1 MVPRVFSVPG
11 LGCFQFPDSGLLF
24 PEWCVGRPW
33 VFSVP
38 GMVFPVPG
46 QRGRHGGVCGSRT
59 VFLLASS
66 CFSAFLCS
74 LLPSL
79 VLPFFFLFSLPVIF
93 VSFPPFLPSPFPF
106 SSCASFNLPSI
117 LPFLASCPCFLPI
130 PFLSVSSPS
139 RIPFPYLAFLSLMPF
154 PVPSLPF
161 PNSHL
166 FRSLPF
172 PSPRFASLL
181 SLPFPSLPPRPYTTL
196 YYHHHH
202 QHQHQ
207 H

>member
-46 QRGRHGGVCGSRT
+46 QGGRHGGVCGSRT

-74 LLPSL
+74 LLPS
-79 VLPFFFLFSLPVIF
+79 FFFFSFLISSASALLPVIF
-93 VSFPPFLPSPFPF
+93 VSFRPFLPSPFLF
-106 SSCASFNLPSI
+106 SSCASFNLPSV
-117 LPFLASCPCFLPI
+117 LPFLASCPCFLPF
-130 PFLSVSSPS
+130 PFLSFSSPS
-139 RIPFPYLAFLSLMPF
+139 RIPFPYL
-154 PVPSLPF
+154 
-161 PNSHL
+161 
-166 FRSLPF
+166 
-172 PSPRFASLL
+172 
-181 SLPFPSLPPRPYTTL
+181 PFPSLMPLPSLP
-196 YYHHHH
+196 
-202 QHQHQ
+202 
-207 H
+207 